1 MTNATMS
8 RVNERVRAL
17 VERCGY
23 AAAAIT
29 LLPIPGSDLVA
40 VMPIHVGM
48 VVRIGDAYGVDI
60 DRDSATKMILR
71 IGAAVGLSLVGTSVA
86 RIAAKF
92 LVPFAGGIIAAPMVF
107 ASTLAIGRVAQS
119 YFEHGGELSD
129 EEIRALY
136 KDAACQAKK
145 NFDPRK
151 AKSPASKES
160 EDTAE
165 GGDVS
170 ARLERLQGLHDKGLV
185 GDDEFQAA
193 RARILAEL

>member
-1 MTNATMS
+1 MTNATTS
-8 RVNERVRAL
+8 RVDERVRAL

-92 LVPFAGGIIAAPMVF
+92 LVPFAGGLIAAPMVF

-129 EEIRALY
+129 DEIRDLY
-136 KDAACQAKK
+136 RDAESRAKK
-145 NFDPRK
+145 AFDPRK
-151 AKSPASKES
+151 AKSAGTTPDAMPE
-160 EDTAE
+160 EA
-165 GGDVS
+165 GDLS
-170 ARLERLQGLHDKGLV
+170 ARLERLQGLHDKGLI

-193 RARILAEL
+193 RARILSEL

>member
-8 RVNERVRAL
+8 RVDGRVRAL

-92 LVPFAGGIIAAPMVF
+92 LVPFAGGLIAAPMVF

-129 EEIRALY
+129 EEIRSLY
-136 KDAACQAKK
+136 KDAESRAKK
-145 NFDPRK
+145 SFDPKK
-151 AKSPASKES
+151 ARTSVAASS
-160 EDTAE
+160 EEDE
-165 GGDVS
+165 LS
-170 ARLERLQGLHDKGLV
+170 ARLKRLQGLHAKGLI

-193 RARILAEL
+193 KARILGEL